1 MHFLIV
7 KNANLHEP
15 PHSTDTGTHGQMDG
29 QTHKKRITSVPP
41 QKFFLLIC
49 EGEGGKLYKPF
60 EISTSPI
67 ILFELC

>member
-15 PHSTDTGTHGQMDG
+15 PPHPTDTGTHGQMDG

-41 QKFFLLIC
+41 QKFCFA
-49 EGEGGKLYKPF
+49 YM
-60 EISTSPI
+60 
-67 ILFELC
+67 